1 MCQERNVM
9 GRKDKMHASEGTG
22 GLTMGM
28 RLRYARQSKKI
39 TLTAMADLLKY
50 TKGYLSGVE
59 NGNIRVSDD
68 LVQRYEQALK
78 LDTGEL
84 EEIAHLLQRT
94 EEPTEQQIWLVPY
107 QRNRFF
113 TGREAFFA
121 TMRSRLVN
129 SQVRPHALAI
139 NGLGGIGKTQLVVE
153 YAYRYRSEYT
163 AVLWL
168 SADSQESL
176 LDSYVR
182 LANELDLPEKGAQD
196 RNATRNVVQR
206 WLRENPQC
214 LIVLDNVE
222 DPAAIYEFILQMGE
236 SHIILTT
243 RAQAIGAVAQSLE
256 LGEMTIEESM
266 LLLLRRAHI
275 TSTQAQLESVPETS
289 LSLARSIAKVMGG
302 LPLAL
307 NQAAS
312 YIEETG
318 CGLAGYLRLIEAQL
332 AKMLKVND
340 RALVGD
346 HHTSVTATWTLSFEK
361 IKQSNAAA
369 AELLYLCAFLSPEK
383 IYEEFIIESAPAL
396 DASLQEVATDPIE
409 LHWAIAELRKYSLLR
424 TDPDSGALSIHR
436 LVQTVIQDTMD
447 VSTRRGWAEQTIKA
461 VNQAFPLVEV
471 ARWHETWSKC
481 QRYYPQTDAGI
492 GLIKQW
498 NFMGDEV
505 SQLLNKTAKYLE
517 ERTQFND
524 AEHLY
529 QLALDLDK
537 RLYGN
542 SHPRTVKGISNIA
555 MLYERQGH
563 YEAAE
568 KKYRE
573 ALLIYDKIDLEH
585 YDLSIVRNYIALL
598 QKMERERDVEEW
610 KKRLRGLHLEQ
621 APLIGRRTPVN
632 DNDERIIY
640 NGDWQTRVHV
650 GDFNSDAHFT
660 NSEGASFLYTF
671 EGWGIEIISDTS
683 SVRGEIEIRVDDMSQ
698 ETVNTL
704 LTDNKLS
711 QTIVFSKTDLPQGT
725 HSLKVLLRRGE
736 FILDA
741 LAVFSYEKT
750 DYTS

>member
-1 MCQERNVM
+1 M
-9 GRKDKMHASEGTG
+9 GRKDKMHTSEGTSE
-22 GLTMGM
+22 LTMGM
-28 RLRYARQSKKI
+28 RLRYARQSKKVS
-39 TLTAMADLLKY
+39 LTAMADLLKY

-68 LVQRYEQALK
+68 LVQRYRKVLK

-94 EEPTEQQIWLVPY
+94 EEPTKQQIWLVPY

-113 TGREAFFA
+113 TGRETFFE

-129 SQVRPHALAI
+129 SKVRPHALAI

-153 YAYRYRSEYT
+153 YAYRYRTAYA
-163 AVLWL
+163 AVLWFNT
-168 SADSQESL
+168 DSPASL
-176 LDSYVR
+176 IDSYVN

-196 RNATRNVVQR
+196 RNITLRVVQR
-206 WLRENPQC
+206 WLKENPHC

-222 DPAAIYEFILQMGE
+222 DPAAIYEFIVQMGE

-243 RAQAIGAVAQSLE
+243 RAQAIGVAAQTLE
-256 LGEMTIEESM
+256 LGAMDIEESI
-266 LLLLRRAHI
+266 LLLLRRAQIAPAH
-275 TSTQAQLESVPETS
+275 AQLEDIPETS
-289 LSLARSIAKVMGG
+289 FTLAQSIALVMGG

-340 RALVGD
+340 RALIGD

-361 IKQSNAAA
+361 IKQNNAAA
-369 AELLYLCAFLSPEK
+369 AELLYLCAFLSAEK

-396 DASLQEVATDPIE
+396 DSVLQTVATDPIE

-447 VSTRRGWAEQTIKA
+447 EETRRCWAERTIKA
-461 VNQAFPLVEV
+461 VNQAFPQVEV

-481 QRYYPQTDAGI
+481 QRYYPQADASI
-492 GLIKQW
+492 ALIQQW
-498 NFMGDEV
+498 KFTGNEV
-505 SQLLNKTAKYLE
+505 SQLLNKTGKYLE
-517 ERTQFND
+517 ERTQFSD
-524 AEHLY
+524 AE
-529 QLALDLDK
+529 
-537 RLYGN
+537 RLYHYAIELDREFYGN
-542 SHPRTVKGISNIA
+542 LHSKIVKDMSNIA
-555 MLYERQGH
+555 LLYERQGK
-563 YEAAE
+563 YENAE

-573 ALLIYDKIDLEH
+573 ALLIYDKIDTKQ
-585 YDLSIVRNYIALL
+585 YDLAIFRNYITLL
-598 QKMERERDVEEW
+598 QKMEREREAEDW
-610 KKRLRGLHLEQ
+610 KRRVKDMHPEQ
-621 APLIGRRTPVN
+621 APLLGRRTPIN

-640 NGDWQTRVHV
+640 NGDWQTRIHE

-660 NSEGASFLYTF
+660 NSEGAAFLYPF

-683 SVRGEIEIRVDDMSQ
+683 SIRGEIEILIDDVSE

-704 LTDNKLS
+704 LTANKLS

-725 HSLKVLLRRGE
+725 HMLKVVLRRGE

-741 LAVFSYEKT
+741 LAVFSYEKE
-750 DYTS
+750 DIF

>member
-1 MCQERNVM
+1 M
-9 GRKDKMHASEGTG
+9 GRKDKMHTSEGTD
-22 GLTMGM
+22 GLTTGM
-28 RLRYARQSKKI
+28 RLRYARQSKKVS
-39 TLTAMADLLKY
+39 LTAMADLLKY

-68 LVQRYEQALK
+68 LVQRYQKALK

-113 TGREAFFA
+113 TGRETFFE

-129 SQVRPHALAI
+129 SKVRPHALAI

-163 AVLWL
+163 AVLWFN
-168 SADSQESL
+168 ADSQESL
-176 LDSYVR
+176 IDSYVS

-196 RNATRNVVQR
+196 RNITLRVVQR
-206 WLRENPQC
+206 WLKENPHC

-222 DPAAIYEFILQMGE
+222 DPAAIYEFIVQMGE

-243 RAQAIGAVAQSLE
+243 RAQAIGAVAQTLE
-256 LGEMTIEESM
+256 LGEMNIEESM
-266 LLLLRRAHI
+266 LLLLRRAQIAPAH
-275 TSTQAQLESVPETS
+275 AQLESIPETS
-289 LSLARSIAKVMGG
+289 LTLAKSIALVMGG

-340 RALVGD
+340 RALIGD

-361 IKQSNAAA
+361 IKQNNAAA

-396 DASLQEVATDPIE
+396 DAVLQTVATDPIE

-447 VSTRRGWAEQTIKA
+447 EETRRCWAERTIKV
-461 VNQAFPLVEV
+461 VNQAFPQVEV

-481 QRYYPQTDAGI
+481 QRYYPQADASI
-492 GLIKQW
+492 DIIQQW
-498 NFMGDEV
+498 KFTGNEV
-505 SQLLNKTAKYLE
+505 SQLLNKTGKYLE
-517 ERTQFND
+517 ERTQFSD

-529 QLALDLDK
+529 QHALELD
-537 RLYGN
+537 RQFYGN
-542 SHPRTVKGISNIA
+542 LHSKIVKDMSNIA
-555 MLYERQGH
+555 MLYERQGK
-563 YEAAE
+563 YETAE

-573 ALLIYDKIDLEH
+573 ALLIYDKIDAKQ
-585 YDLSIVRNYIALL
+585 YDLAIFRNYITLL
-598 QKMERERDVEEW
+598 QKMERERDAEEW
-610 KKRLRGLHLEQ
+610 KRRVKDLHPKQ
-621 APLIGRRTPVN
+621 APLIGRRTPIN
-632 DNDERIIY
+632 DNNERIIY
-640 NGDWQTRVHV
+640 NGDWQTRIHK

-660 NSEGASFLYTF
+660 NSEGASFLYPF

-683 SVRGEIEIRVDDMSQ
+683 SIRGEIEILVDDVSE

-704 LTDNKLS
+704 LTANKLS

-725 HSLKVLLRRGE
+725 HMLKVVLRRGE

-741 LAVFSYEKT
+741 LAVFSYEK
-750 DYTS
+750 DYYDL